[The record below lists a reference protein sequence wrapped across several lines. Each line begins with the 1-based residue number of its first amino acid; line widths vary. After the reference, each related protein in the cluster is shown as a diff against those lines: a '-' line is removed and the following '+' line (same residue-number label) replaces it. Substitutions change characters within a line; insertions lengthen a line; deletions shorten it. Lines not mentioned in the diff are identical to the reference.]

1 MWIKIWFTTAFLT
14 FKRKIRT
21 LKNFPSSDW
30 ASAVVF
36 RDKQKKINIW
46 KKIGEFSRACCG
58 QFLRFPKQKF
68 HFQNH
73 RDLLPRKLS
82 WNLKITHS
90 KRKKSL
96 KKSSS
101 KPPFLGFKKAV
112 NFPGVSKI
120 KKFQKIFQKW
130 ASRSPQ
136 PKMSKVGSRVWFS
149 GGSMVIP
156 TEPRSKKTRPV
167 PLVSMEKSWVG

>member
-14 FKRKIRT
+14 FKRKIWT

-46 KKIGEFSRACCG
+46 KKIGEFSRACLF
-58 QFLRFPKQKF
+58 QFLRFPKEKF

-73 RDLLPRKLS
+73 GDLLPRKLS

-90 KRKKSL
+90 KRKKTL
-96 KKSSS
+96 KKSPS
-101 KPPFLGFKKAV
+101 KPSIFGVQKSRKI
-112 NFPGVSKI
+112 FPGVSKI
-120 KKFQKIFQKW
+120 EKNPRDFSKKW

-136 PKMSKVGSRVWFS
+136 PKMPKVGSGVWS
-149 GGSMVIP
+149 HRGDGPMLIP
-156 TEPRSKKTRPV
+156 TEATGGRISP
-167 PLVSMEKSWVG
+167 